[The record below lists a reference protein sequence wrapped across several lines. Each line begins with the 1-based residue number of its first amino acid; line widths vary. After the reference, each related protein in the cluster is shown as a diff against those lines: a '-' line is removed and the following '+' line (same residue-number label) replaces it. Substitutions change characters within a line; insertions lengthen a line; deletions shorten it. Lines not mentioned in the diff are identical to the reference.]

1 MSEIRNEIEF
11 KKQKREERKID
22 QLKKAGKTKDEIE
35 KEMNEYRGK
44 QPEKKEV
51 VHCKTL
57 VDNQKRKLD
66 RLMNNPVNYIFF
78 ITIYIIQFDKIFIYI
93 DYLLHNYS

>member
-11 KKQKREERKID
+11 KKQKREERKMD

-66 RLMNNPVNYIFF
+66 RLMNNPVNYIFILF
-78 ITIYIIQFDKIFIYI
+78 FFCFVF
-93 DYLLHNYS
+93 LFNNSFLEL